1 MNLLTQRIEAFSDL
15 AKELENYFLYKEKAP
30 LYKKIE
36 LILEEAERKNAWFD
50 RENCLMTLHHWAQ
63 LLKKENL

>member
-1 MNLLTQRIEAFSDL
+1 MELMNLLTQRIEAFSDL

-36 LILEEAERKNAWFD
+36 LILEEAERKANGS
-50 RENCLMTLHHWAQ
+50 LLTL
-63 LLKKENL
+63 